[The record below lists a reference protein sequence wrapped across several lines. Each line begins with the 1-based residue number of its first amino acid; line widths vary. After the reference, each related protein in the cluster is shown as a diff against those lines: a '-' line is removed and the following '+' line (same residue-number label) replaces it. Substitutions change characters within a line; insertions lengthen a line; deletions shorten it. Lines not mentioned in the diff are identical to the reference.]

1 MLVLVGGWVAVV
13 LGAVVDLLLGE
24 GVLSA
29 VPRPPRPRPRPR
41 AAVALLRVA
50 PPATCHTQ
58 CNLRYVMK
66 LDRLATSEFIME
78 PVKKFQKL

>member
-1 MLVLVGGWVAVV
+1 MVLVLVGGWVAVV

-29 VPRPPRPRPRPR
+29 VPRPSPRPRPR

-66 LDRLATSEFIME
+66 LDRLAKS
-78 PVKKFQKL
+78 

>member
-1 MLVLVGGWVAVV
+1 MVLVLVGGWVAVV

-29 VPRPPRPRPRPR
+29 VPRPPRPRPR

-66 LDRLATSEFIME
+66 LDRLAKS
-78 PVKKFQKL
+78 